1 MNRGKTVIAGDCF
14 TQTGV
19 KLFIDTEPTQLE
31 LQGLA
36 G

>member
-1 MNRGKTVIAGDCF
+1 MGKTVSVGDCF

-19 KLFIDTEPTQLE
+19 KLFTDTESTKLE

>member
-1 MNRGKTVIAGDCF
+1 MGKTVSVGDCF

-19 KLFIDTEPTQLE
+19 KLFIDTEPTKLE